1 MKPKELLSQIIED
14 KYKETLKSNKSGMF
28 EKINNLKPN
37 AIGQVGEKFVKTFLT
52 DCLGLEI
59 SQKHDEIIHKP
70 FDISVKNGANTIDIE
85 IKTAQ
90 QDKNEKFQFNNI
102 KPNHNCKYIVCMGI
116 TANKAFF
123 NIIDGKIN
131 KNNKNKKIYLNVNNK
146 RKLLTAMNPKDPVSF
161 KLTLK
166 LEDLEPIE
174 NFESKLRE
182 SFGNALQ
189 TPH

>member
-161 KLTLK
+161 KLTLQLK
-166 LEDLEPIE
+166 DLEPIE
-174 NFESKLRE
+174 NFENKLRE
-182 SFGNALQ
+182 IFG
-189 TPH
+189 

>member
-1 MKPKELLSQIIED
+1 MNLNDLLKKLIEEKYNELAKFKENGI
-14 KYKETLKSNKSGMF
+14 F
-28 EKINNLKPN
+28 EKINDFEGN
-37 AIGQVGEKFVKTFLT
+37 AVGQIGEKFVKTFLT

-146 RKLLTAMNPKDPVSF
+146 RKLLTAMNPKDLVSF
-161 KLTLK
+161 KLTLQ